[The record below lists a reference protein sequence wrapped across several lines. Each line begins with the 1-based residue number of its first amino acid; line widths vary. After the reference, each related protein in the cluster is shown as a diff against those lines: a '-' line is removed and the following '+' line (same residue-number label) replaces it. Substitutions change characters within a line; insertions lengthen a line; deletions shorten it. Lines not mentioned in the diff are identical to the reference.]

1 MLNNW
6 FNIDAFMPHGHCFL
20 WNPGLLWSMVLG
32 NAIIAL
38 SYFSIPIA
46 LLVTMRRQQSR
57 QIRWIFVMFSAF
69 IFACGMT
76 HVISIVTI
84 WYPDYYLEAV
94 VMVLTA
100 VVSATTAIALWPIV
114 GRARAYVTNQEIT
127 NEILMSTN
135 EQLKG
140 SIEALK
146 QHHQDFQ
153 ALNRMSG
160 YIEVCNDLQEVS
172 TTIIDTLAKL
182 WPESSGSIL
191 LMDPRANE
199 FTLAGQWGDAIRCE
213 TIGAQ
218 ACWSYRLS
226 TPFPD
231 SDTQSHHQ
239 CLAANCGIKQ
249 KKMCWPI
256 SAGGETLGLLHLEGL
271 AIPLDERDRTILPL
285 LIERAGFAIYSMRL
299 QQSLEFKSTRDAL
312 TELFNRHYM
321 DEALQIE
328 IDRAQRNQDPLSLV
342 MFDLDYFK
350 RLNDTHGHEVGDRA
364 LRMFARILRSGLRT
378 GDMACRY
385 GGEEFVLILPAT
397 DLDQAAEIADR
408 IRGVLATSTA
418 ESDID
423 PAFANMTAS
432 AGVASLSPACSTAKD
447 LIHHADQALY
457 QAKEAGRNQVRAVR
471 DPEPVRQAAP
481 AV

>member
-1 MLNNW
+1 MPNNW
-6 FNIDAFMPHGHCFL
+6 FNIESFMPHGHCFL

-32 NAIIAL
+32 NAVTAL
-38 SYFSIPIA
+38 AYFSIPIA
-46 LLVTMRRQQSR
+46 LLIAMRGQQSKR
-57 QIRWIFVMFSAF
+57 VRWIFVMFSAF

-76 HVISIVTI
+76 HVIRIVTI

-94 VMVLTA
+94 VMVATA

-114 GRARAYVTNQEIT
+114 GRARAYVANQEIT
-127 NEILMSTN
+127 TEILMNTN
-135 EQLKG
+135 KQLKE
-140 SIEALK
+140 SIGALQ
-146 QHHQDFQ
+146 QHHRDFQ

-172 TTIIDTLAKL
+172 TTIIDTIAGL
-182 WPESSGSIL
+182 WPESSGSIF

-199 FTLAGQWGDAIRCE
+199 FTPAGYWGEAARGEAIE
-213 TIGAQ
+213 AQ

-231 SDTQSHHQ
+231 SETQSHHQ
-239 CLAANCGIKQ
+239 CLAANCGIKR
-249 KKMCWPI
+249 KKMCLPI

-271 AIPLDERDRTILPL
+271 AIPLDERAQTMLPL
-285 LIERAGFAIYSMRL
+285 LVERAGFAIYSMRL

-328 IDRAQRNQDPLSLV
+328 IDRAQRTQDDLSLV

-350 RLNDTHGHEVGDRA
+350 RLNDTHGHEIGDRA
-364 LRMFARILRSGLRT
+364 LRMFARILRSSLRT

-397 DLDQAAEIADR
+397 DLDRATEIAER
-408 IRGVLATSTA
+408 IRGVLAASTA
-418 ESDID
+418 EPDID
-423 PAFANMTAS
+423 PAFANMTTS
-432 AGVASLSPACSTAKD
+432 AGVASLSPSCTSAKD
-447 LIHHADQALY
+447 LVHQADQALY
-457 QAKEAGRNQVRAVR
+457 QAKEAGRNRVCAVR
-471 DPEPVRQAAP
+471 DPVPVRAAP

>member
-1 MLNNW
+1 MLSNW
-6 FNIDAFMPHGHCFL
+6 FNIDSFMPHGHCFL
-20 WNPGLLWSMVLG
+20 WNPGLLWSMVIG
-32 NAIIAL
+32 NAVIAL
-38 SYFSIPIA
+38 SYFSIPVA
-46 LLVTMRRQQSR
+46 LLVTMRRQQSK
-57 QIRWIFVMFSAF
+57 QMKWIFAMFSVF

-76 HVISIVTI
+76 HVVSIVTI

-94 VMVLTA
+94 VMVATA

-114 GRARAYVTNQEIT
+114 GRARAYVANQEIT
-127 NEILMSTN
+127 TEILMNTN
-135 EQLKG
+135 KQLKE
-140 SIEALK
+140 SIGALK
-146 QHHQDFQ
+146 QHHVDFQ

-172 TTIIDTLAKL
+172 TTIVDTLAKL
-182 WPESSGSIL
+182 WPESSGSIY

-199 FTLAGQWGDAIRCE
+199 FTPAGRWGDAARGE
-213 TIGAQ
+213 TIDAQ

-226 TPFPD
+226 SPFPD

-239 CLAANCGIKQ
+239 CLAAGCGARQ
-249 KKMCWPI
+249 KKMCLPI
-256 SAGGETLGLLHLEGL
+256 SAGGETLGLLHLEGIS
-271 AIPLDERDRTILPL
+271 IPLDERAQTILPL
-285 LIERAGFAIYSMRL
+285 LVERAGFAIYSMRL

-328 IDRAQRNQDPLSLV
+328 IDRSQRNQDELSLV

-350 RLNDTHGHEVGDRA
+350 RLNDSHGHEVGDRA
-364 LRMFARILRSGLRT
+364 LRMFARILRSSLRT

-397 DLDQAAEIADR
+397 SLDQATEIADR
-408 IRGVLATSTA
+408 IRGVLASSTA
-418 ESDID
+418 EPDID
-423 PAFANMTAS
+423 PAFSGMTAS
-432 AGVASLSPACSTAKD
+432 AGVASLTPDCATAKE
-447 LIHHADQALY
+447 LIHVADLALY
-457 QAKEAGRNQVRAVR
+457 QAKENGRNQVRAAR
-471 DPEPVRQAAP
+471 DPVPVRQALP

>member
-6 FNIDAFMPHGHCFL
+6 FNIDSFMPHGHCFL

-32 NAIIAL
+32 NAVIAL

-57 QIRWIFVMFSAF
+57 HMKWVFVMFSAF

-76 HVISIVTI
+76 HVIRIVTI

-94 VMVLTA
+94 VMVATA

-114 GRARAYVTNQEIT
+114 GRARAYIANQEIT
-127 NEILMSTN
+127 TEILMNTN
-135 EQLKG
+135 QQLKE
-140 SIEALK
+140 SIGALK
-146 QHHQDFQ
+146 QHHVDFQ

-160 YIEVCNDLQEVS
+160 YIEVCNDLEEVS
-172 TTIIDTLAKL
+172 TTIIDTIAQL
-182 WPESSGSIL
+182 WPESSGSIFL
-191 LMDPRANE
+191 LDPRANE
-199 FTLAGQWGDAIRCE
+199 FTPAGQWGEATQGE
-213 TIGAQ
+213 TIEAHT
-218 ACWSYRLS
+218 CWSYRLS

-231 SDTQSHHQ
+231 KDTQIHHQ
-239 CLAANCGIKQ
+239 CLAANCGIRR
-249 KKMCWPI
+249 KKMCLPV
-256 SAGGETLGLLHLEGL
+256 SAGGETLGLLHLEGI
-271 AIPLDERDRTILPL
+271 AIPLDERARTILPL
-285 LIERAGFAIYSMRL
+285 LVERAGFAIYSMRL

-328 IDRAQRNQDPLSLV
+328 IDRAQRSQDELSVV

-350 RLNDTHGHEVGDRA
+350 RLNDTHGHEIGDRA
-364 LRMFARILRSGLRT
+364 LRMFARILRSSLRT

-385 GGEEFVLILPAT
+385 GGEEFVLILPTA
-397 DLDQAAEIADR
+397 DLDQATEIADR
-408 IRGVLATSTA
+408 IRVVLATSTA
-418 ESDID
+418 EPDID

-432 AGVASLSPACSTAKD
+432 AGVASLSPDCATAKD
-447 LIHHADQALY
+447 LLNQADQALY
-457 QAKEAGRNQVRAVR
+457 QAKEAGRNQVRSLR
-471 DPEPVRQAAP
+471 DPLPVRQAAP